1 MKEAEQMHDGDL
13 AAAVALGW
21 RVAELY
27 SLVDD
32 PGESSGDT
40 LLPAHGSL
48 APADQLEL
56 HLRAAAGD
64 AKRAGVTS
72 KSASLTALVDVA
84 RACGDG
90 DELHDA
96 FRTRLRACHVEINK
110 DLWSVSEALG
120 KAYELGNGLSDT
132 YGRVCRAYRAST
144 SEAEQAWTD
153 VFDEGRVERLKKLL
167 DDLQSRLDATSVT
180 VVREQLDTWR
190 GEVPKRLEANE
201 LPDLEKVRTG
211 LRRQTV
217 IWRQLIAGD
226 KQPEAY
232 LGDEERSRVR
242 DGLLQLAWR
251 RYRMWIPVL
260 AVALA
265 ACIFFLPKAVA
276 FYQDSVV
283 RSGIASFVVAAL
295 GAVGITRASLLM
307 TARTSLQDWAELLWH
322 RAVVKEVAQATLTID
337 QVLPPA
343 PVHDSPGIVAATQ
356 RTAGRLRASV
366 VPPRPASQAEV

>member
-1 MKEAEQMHDGDL
+1 MKEPKHVHDGDL

-27 SLVDD
+27 SRVDD

-48 APADQLEL
+48 AAADQLEL

-72 KSASLTALVDVA
+72 KSASLLALVDGA
-84 RACGDG
+84 RACGNA
-90 DELHDA
+90 DERHDP
-96 FRTRLRACHVEINK
+96 FRKRLRACHVEINK

-144 SEAEQAWTD
+144 ADAEQAWKD
-153 VFDEGRVERLKKLL
+153 VFDEGRIERLKKLL
-167 DDLQSRLDATSVT
+167 DDLQSHLDGTAVS

-190 GEVPKRLEANE
+190 AEVPKRLEANA
-201 LPDLEKVRTG
+201 LPNLDEVRTG

-226 KQPEAY
+226 KRPEAY
-232 LGDEERSRVR
+232 LGDEERGRVR
-242 DGLLQLAWR
+242 DGLLRLAWR
-251 RYRMWIPVL
+251 RYRMWMPLLALVL
-260 AVALA
+260 AV
-265 ACIFFLPKAVA
+265 CIFFLPKAVA
-276 FYQDSVV
+276 FYQDSLV

-295 GAVGITRASLLM
+295 GAVGITQASLLM
-307 TARTSLQDWAELLWH
+307 TARTRLQDWAELLWH
-322 RAVVKEVAQATLTID
+322 CAVVKEVAKATLTID
-337 QVLPPA
+337 QVLTPA
-343 PVHDSPGIVAATQ
+343 QASERPRIVAATQ

-366 VPPRPASQAEV
+366 VPPRPASETDG